1 MTISSAPI
9 AATNDLMSLAER
21 VRAFVAAAKSAAA
34 GGITISE
41 FAELAVA
48 LLRIAVAAADAIPV
62 SGADRKVF
70 VLNAVGLLFDEVADQ
85 CIPTLAWPV
94 WLIVKPAARQ
104 LLLLVAAGAI
114 ESLLPLVRKAAA

>member
-1 MTISSAPI
+1 
-9 AATNDLMSLAER
+9 MSLAER

-104 LLLLVAAGAI
+104 LLLVVAAGAI